1 MQSKVH
7 SFSYLMELI
16 IVIFFFTISTTICV
30 SLIVKAKEKQTDAK
44 HLQDT
49 LLNVQS
55 MIETMQ
61 AYPQKNPE
69 ELFVLTKINEHTYQG
84 DSFVLKIYSDKTKHG
99 EIQIYQG
106 ETCVEEF
113 PFVLGGIHNE

>member
-49 LLNVQS
+49 LLNGSINV
-55 MIETMQ
+55 ETMR
-61 AYPQKNPE
+61 
-69 ELFVLTKINEHTYQG
+69 LTSKK
-84 DSFVLKIYSDKTKHG
+84 S
-99 EIQIYQG
+99 
-106 ETCVEEF
+106 
-113 PFVLGGIHNE
+113 